1 MLDNKVVQ
9 YIIFLFLFITA
20 QSFSMWGQYVTLPFK
35 HLSNWEAYKMA
46 IPFAWLD
53 WFVMTYAVQVGDK
66 YNLVTPTQDTFL
78 LIIIQ
83 FALILL
89 INHFYLKQKIYR
101 SDIVA
106 FFIIIAGFYVSFSN
120 IVSHMLGIPVPK
132 KDKQEKHK
140 ITHDK
145 KLKYLKSLGDSGY
158 P

>member
-35 HLSNWEAYKMA
+35 HLSTWEAYKMA